1 MMSYLNE
8 QYFHE
13 LVCMSDKQR
22 RKLFFGQFNQ
32 STEAQTN
39 HMDQYK
45 EFCRL
50 RDSRKCGAE
59 VPQYTE
65 AEAFAMVAIQAAA
78 GELAFLAARHEYV
91 MDSAYLLA
99 REFGNGYT
107 PLDGAMAFRNFA
119 SVLAGLKEQHQLVA
133 LQTLAAFNSSKADES
148 VDTPVFQELLTWFRA
163 ACADPYSKIE
173 TRAVEQTRQAIISH
187 LTTWG
192 AQQREAGRLQGW
204 DQRDE
209 AHRKID
215 FMKTQ
220 LHQHQ
225 SNQPTNGKNQ

>member
-99 REFGNGYT
+99 REFGNGDT
-107 PLDGAMAFRNFA
+107 PLEGAMAFRNFA
-119 SVLAGLKEQHQLVA
+119 SVLAGLKETHQLIA
-133 LQTLAAFNSSKADES
+133 LQTLASMNSAKADES
-148 VDTPVFQELLTWFRA
+148 VDTPEFQELLTWFHT
-163 ACADPYSKIE
+163 ACADPYSNIE

-192 AQQREAGRLQGW
+192 AQQREAGRLQGRA
-204 DQRDE
+204 QRDE
-209 AHRKID
+209 AHRKME
-215 FMKTQ
+215 FMKNQ
-220 LHQHQ
+220 LDQHQ
-225 SNQPTNGKNQ
+225 SNQPTKGIK

>member
-1 MMSYLNE
+1 MLNT
-8 QYFHE
+8 
-13 LVCMSDKQR
+13 L
-22 RKLFFGQFNQ
+22 
-32 STEAQTN
+32 TN
-39 HMDQYK
+39 SPRQNMGPYK

-50 RDSRKCGAE
+50 RDSRKPGAE

-99 REFGNGYT
+99 REFGNGDT
-107 PLDGAMAFRNFA
+107 PLDGATAFRNFA
-119 SVLAGLKEQHQLVA
+119 SVLAGLKEKHQLIA
-133 LQTLAAFNSSKADES
+133 LQTLASMNSAKTDES
-148 VDTPVFQELLTWFRA
+148 VDTPEFQDLLTWFRT
-163 ACADPYSKIE
+163 ACADPYSNIE
-173 TRAVEQTRQAIISH
+173 TRAVEHTRQAIISH

-209 AHRKID
+209 AHKKME
-215 FMKTQ
+215 FMKNQ
-220 LHQHQ
+220 LDQRQNHQ
-225 SNQPTNGKNQ
+225 GAERR

>member
-1 MMSYLNE
+1 MSTKVE
-8 QYFHE
+8 E
-13 LVCMSDKQR
+13 
-22 RKLFFGQFNQ
+22 
-32 STEAQTN
+32 
-39 HMDQYK
+39 YK

-50 RDSRKCGAE
+50 RDFRKPGVE
-59 VPQYTE
+59 VCEYTE
-65 AEAFAMVAIQAAA
+65 AEAFAMVAIRAAA

-99 REFGNGYT
+99 REFGNGDA

-148 VDTPVFQELLTWFRA
+148 VDTPAFQELLTWFRA
-163 ACADPYSKIE
+163 SCADPYSKIE

-209 AHRKID
+209 AHRKME
-215 FMKTQ
+215 FMKNQ
-220 LHQHQ
+220 LDQHQ
-225 SNQPTNGKNQ
+225 CNQPTKGIK

>member
-1 MMSYLNE
+1 MTNDPLALFSRDLLIMDTE
-8 QYFHE
+8 QRTRWLYGH
-13 LVCMSDKQR
+13 
-22 RKLFFGQFNQ
+22 FNQ
-32 STEAQTN
+32 LTKSQDN
-39 HMDQYK
+39 YMDQYK

-50 RDSRKCGAE
+50 RDFRKPGVE
-59 VPQYTE
+59 VYEYTE

-99 REFGNGYT
+99 REFGNGDT

-119 SVLAGLKEQHQLVA
+119 SVLAGLKEQHQLIA
-133 LQTLAAFNSSKADES
+133 LQTLAAFNSAKADES
-148 VDTPVFQELLTWFRA
+148 VDKPVFQELLTWFRA

-209 AHRKID
+209 AHRKIE
-215 FMKTQ
+215 FMKNQ
-220 LHQHQ
+220 LDQHQ
-225 SNQPTNGKNQ
+225 SNQPTKGIK